1 MDRRTFLK
9 IVGMGSV
16 SMAVGCSP
24 DPYSAPRPEK
34 FLFSLVNA
42 QQDMVTGRTSWYAT
56 TCRECPAGCGVLAG
70 NREGRLIKVEGNPL
84 HPVNRGKLCMRGQ
97 AALQGLY
104 NPDRIFSPL
113 LKSDGSWR
121 KITFAE
127 AEQLLLEKAAQATDA
142 GDNRVRMVT
151 EVVGDT
157 LLDLCTRSL
166 AQWKSV
172 PPLVFEPL
180 AYEALKAANEIVFGV
195 KGLPSYRM
203 DKSDLLVSFGAD
215 FLETWLSPV
224 EYARKFKQMHALS
237 DGRKGRFFVIS
248 PHESLTGVNSDLW
261 LACRPGSEVF
271 VVLGLLRET
280 LKLGRP
286 TGLSR
291 NLRFQL
297 GNTVSTYNKE
307 KVSELTGISVQDF
320 ERISQ
325 ALRKADRPLVL
336 GAGLGSSGPNSL
348 QIEVAV
354 NLLNL
359 ILDSELPLID
369 FVQRHR
375 VEVASSQA
383 EAKRYFQKLSQEPPE
398 LLLLNNVNPVYAIAG
413 GEMIGDII
421 QKPSTFTVAFSNF
434 KDETSVLADLI
445 FPVRHPLE
453 SWDEYSGKQAMVSTL
468 QPAMGNLTDAPMLG
482 DVLLKAA
489 SAEKKS
495 SDGYKGFLVSRMNS
509 KGHIKGE
516 MDWLKAVQ
524 HGGIHQP
531 PAPKRYK
538 GRAGGP
544 SAEKI
549 QELFSALD
557 KPPAGDLTFTAVP
570 SLRFYDGRG
579 ANRPWLSEIP
589 DPITRVAWQTP
600 VLMHPDT
607 IKQQGLNHGDMVQLK
622 TDRGSLEAPAYQT
635 HSVRPGMLVM
645 GIGQGHSAFGRYAE
659 GQGVNP
665 LQLLPSETDPRSGAP
680 RFMTGGVELMKS
692 GKRVKLANTDGN
704 RRQFGRKIALT
715 VGLDKLE
722 DLKKKKKSGLT
733 MWDFPLVLPLA
744 EGYDPKRDFYKPHQH
759 DGYRWAMVVDMDR
772 CIGCGAC
779 AAGCYAENN
788 IGIVGE
794 RRVAEGREMAWLSV
808 ERYED
813 LTDPRKLVFLP
824 LMCQHCDNAPCES
837 VCPVYAPHH
846 NKEGMNNQIYNRC
859 IGTRYC
865 SQNCPYKV
873 RRFNWFNWKFPEP
886 LDKQLN
892 PNVTV
897 RAKGVMEKCSFCIQ
911 RIKDAHND
919 SKNERRKIRDG
930 EIIPAC
936 VQTCPTD
943 ALTFGNLMD
952 LNSRVR
958 KLAADPRA
966 YQVMGYL
973 NTKPAVFYLK
983 KVTQKV

>member
-9 IVGMGSV
+9 TVGVGSV

-24 DPYSAPRPEK
+24 DPYNAPRPKK
-34 FLFSLVNA
+34 FLYSLVNA

-97 AALQGLY
+97 AALQGVY

-113 LKSDGSWR
+113 LKTESGWR
-121 KITFAE
+121 TIPFAE
-127 AEQLLLEKAAQATDA
+127 AERLLSEKLAQAA
-142 GDNRVRMVT
+142 GKGSDRVRMVT
-151 EVVGDT
+151 EVIGDT
-157 LLDLCTRSL
+157 LLQLCSDSL
-166 AQWKSV
+166 AQWNSA
-172 PPLVFEPL
+172 PPLVFEPF
-180 AYEALKAANEIVFGV
+180 AYESLKTANEIVFGI
-195 KGLPSYRM
+195 KGLASYRM
-203 DKSDLLVSFGAD
+203 EQADLVVAFGAD

-224 EYARKFKQMHALS
+224 EYARKFKQMHALK
-237 DGRKGRFFVIS
+237 DGRKGRFFFIS
-248 PHESLTGVNSDLW
+248 PYESLTGTNADLW
-261 LACRPGSEVF
+261 LDCRPGSEPIVA
-271 VVLGLLRET
+271 LGLIREA

-286 TGLSR
+286 TGLRRS
-291 NLRFQL
+291 LRYQL
-297 GNTVSTYNKE
+297 GNAASPYSKA
-307 KVSELTGISVQDF
+307 KVSQLSGISIQDF
-320 ERISQ
+320 ERITD

-336 GAGLGSSGPNSL
+336 GTGLGSSSANSL
-348 QIEVAV
+348 QADVAV

-359 ILDSELPLID
+359 ILDSDLSRFD
-369 FVQRHR
+369 FQQRHR
-375 VEVASSQA
+375 VEVAASRSDAKAFFRNLSSD
-383 EAKRYFQKLSQEPPE
+383 PPDV
-398 LLLLNNVNPVYAIAG
+398 LLLNNVNPVYAAADG
-413 GEMIGDII
+413 GEIEEGIRN
-421 QKPSTFTVAFSNF
+421 PAVFTVAISNF
-434 KDETSVLADLI
+434 MDETAAQADLI
-445 FPVRHPLE
+445 YPVRHSLE
-453 SWDEYSGKQAMVSTL
+453 GWDEYSGKQSLASTL
-468 QPAMGNLTDAPMLG
+468 QPVMGSLTEAPMLG
-482 DVLLKAA
+482 DLLLKTAA
-489 SAEKKS
+489 GQKQPG
-495 SDGYKGFLVSRMNS
+495 DGYKGLLVAGMLS
-509 KGHIKGE
+509 KGAITGE
-516 MDWLKAVQ
+516 LDWLKAIQ
-524 HGGIHQP
+524 NGGIHQP
-531 PAPKRYK
+531 AAAKPYK

-544 SAEKI
+544 DAETI
-549 QELFSALD
+549 QELFSALQE
-557 KPPAGDLTFTAVP
+557 PQATGFVLAAAPTM
-570 SLRFYDGRG
+570 RFFDGRG
-579 ANRPWLSEIP
+579 ANRPWLNEIP

-607 IKQQGLNHGDMVQLK
+607 LKQQGVNHGDPVQVK
-622 TDRGSLEAPAYQT
+622 TDRGSLQTLAYHT
-635 HSVRPGMLVM
+635 YSVRPGMLVM
-645 GIGQGHSAFGRYAE
+645 GIGQGHTAYGRYAE
-659 GQGVNP
+659 GKGHNP
-665 LQLLPSETDPRSGAP
+665 LRLLPSETDPRTGGP
-680 RFMTGGVELMKS
+680 RFMTGGVELVKS
-692 GKRVKLANTDGN
+692 GKRVKLANTDGS
-704 RRQFGRKIALT
+704 RSQRGRKIALT
-715 VGLDKLE
+715 VGMDDLE
-722 DLKKKKKSGLT
+722 DLKKRKKAGLA
-733 MWDFPLVLPLA
+733 MWDFPLVLPLP
-744 EGYDPKRDFYKPHQH
+744 EGYDPKRDFYKPHDH
-759 DGYRWAMVVDMDR
+759 DGYRWAMTVDMDR
-772 CIGCGAC
+772 CIGCNAC

-794 RRVAEGREMAWLSV
+794 QRIVEGREMAWLSV

-813 LTDPRKLVFLP
+813 QADPRKLVFLP

-873 RRFNWFNWKFPEP
+873 RRFNWFNWKWPEP
-886 LDKQLN
+886 LDLQLN

-952 LNSRVR
+952 PNSRVR

-966 YQVMGYL
+966 YQIIGYL